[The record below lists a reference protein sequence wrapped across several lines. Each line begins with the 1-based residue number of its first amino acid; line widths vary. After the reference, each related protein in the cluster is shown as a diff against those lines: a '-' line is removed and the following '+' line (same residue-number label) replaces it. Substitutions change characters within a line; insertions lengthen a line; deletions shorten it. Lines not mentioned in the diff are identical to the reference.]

1 MEIPV
6 PVEDTNPA
14 EESRTALEGNHEAG
28 NLAGLRAH
36 IADSV
41 GEGSIGGNIVAVEI
55 SVDLADEVVVAE
67 TAAVVAVDLAGFAE
81 EVEEEEVV
89 GPELAAS
96 TKEGRLGEHS
106 AWTVWSALW
115 ESLISF
121 TIWGADLVYIR
132 RKATEFST
140 RLCALGGTNYNLH
153 PKFFIT

>member
-6 PVEDTNPA
+6 PVEDTNPV
-14 EESRTALEGNHEAG
+14 EESHTALEGSHGAE

-41 GEGSIGGNIVAVEI
+41 GEGSIGGSIVAVET

-67 TAAVVAVDLAGFAE
+67 TAAAVAVDLAGFAE
-81 EVEEEEVV
+81 KIEEEAA

-106 AWTVWSALW
+106 A
-115 ESLISF
+115 
-121 TIWGADLVYIR
+121 
-132 RKATEFST
+132 
-140 RLCALGGTNYNLH
+140 
-153 PKFFIT
+153 